1 MPATPSDLA
10 ELRHRLD
17 EIDDKVHDLLIERG
31 EIISMVA
38 ASKRDGK
45 LAAFQ
50 PGREAEIVRRLVDR
64 PHGDFPVATLVRM
77 WREMLAATVRLQSPF
92 SVAVFAPIEAQGF
105 WDLARDH
112 YGSNTPMSAYREV
125 GPGIR
130 GVTEGDVEIR
140 G

>member
-10 ELRHRLD
+10 ELRRRLD
-17 EIDDKVHDLLIERG
+17 EIDDKLHDLLIERG

-64 PHGDFPVATLVRM
+64 HRCSDR
-77 WREMLAATVRLQSPF
+77 AA
-92 SVAVFAPIEAQGF
+92 
-105 WDLARDH
+105 DH
-112 YGSNTPMSAYREV
+112 RRCA
-125 GPGIR
+125 IR
-130 GVTEGDVEIR
+130 GAAGGNRVA
-140 G
+140 